1 MLMLKTK
8 SHISSRESP
17 NYSRDIVIIE
27 LPKTNPKFLT
37 NCVTNGHLL
46 GPRFLSENFKR
57 QTAERE
63 RERERESTLFYLILF
78 YIFFVCEE
86 PMAWV

>member
-1 MLMLKTK
+1 MLLLKTK

-17 NYSRDIVIIE
+17 NYSKDIVIIE

-46 GPRFLSENFKR
+46 GPRFLSENFK
-57 QTAERE
+57 QADGG
-63 RERERESTLFYLILF
+63 ERESTLFILF
-78 YIFFVCEE
+78 YFIYFLFVRNQWLGFG
-86 PMAWV
+86 MHI

>member
-1 MLMLKTK
+1 MLKTK

-46 GPRFLSENFKR
+46 GPRFLSENFKK
-57 QTAERE
+57 ADGG
-63 RERERESTLFYLILF
+63 ERESTLFILF
-78 YIFFVCEE
+78 YFIYFLFVRNQWLGFE
-86 PMAWV
+86 MHI